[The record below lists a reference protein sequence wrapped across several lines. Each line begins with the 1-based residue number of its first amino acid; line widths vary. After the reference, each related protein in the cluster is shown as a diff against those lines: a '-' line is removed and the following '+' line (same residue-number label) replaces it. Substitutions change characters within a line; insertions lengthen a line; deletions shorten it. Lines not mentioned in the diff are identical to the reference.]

1 MLTSGVEL
9 LRSPTG
15 CETCGSCWGQ
25 PAASWMVG
33 RRTPFPSR
41 TTVLTSHRRIWP
53 SGPEMVMRRQA
64 ASCWQKLRTDR
75 SLVFPMQRT
84 PDEEA
89 GHWWPTPSQESGPLA
104 TERLPGCCVILEDE
118 QALAWCPSGRK
129 ISRAESSGESVW
141 TIWSRLPCWC
151 TKQPRRCRTS
161 GALPETWVEAGT
173 ELHSETL
180 PPSLTDLY
188 AGLPA
193 VETTSLAAYGSPAA
207 PPIRDWRHLW
217 IKLSL
222 SLGHSVKPPA
232 APQERPT
239 KPPDGEWSE
248 SLKSCLTSTPSPGTI
263 SLTPTTGLGGGVVDI
278 LAPEWPWMSTYP
290 KVCGDPWRIWA
301 GVISNDPGCSGFW
314 PAFWVEV
321 PRCRRTC
328 WTACR

>member
-89 GHWWPTPSQESGPLA
+89 GHWWPTPSQESDPLA

-129 ISRAESSGESVW
+129 ISRAELSGESVW

-193 VETTSLAAYGSPAA
+193 VETTSLAAYGSPARPA
-207 PPIRDWRHLW
+207 EKPTLTLRGEYKNEGVNVLQEPPSAQAWQCARHQWTVSVPHYEIFAWEVLLSARKLLLSGVPNGEARSTRD
-217 IKLSL
+217 
-222 SLGHSVKPPA
+222 
-232 APQERPT
+232 
-239 KPPDGEWSE
+239 
-248 SLKSCLTSTPSPGTI
+248 
-263 SLTPTTGLGGGVVDI
+263 
-278 LAPEWPWMSTYP
+278 
-290 KVCGDPWRIWA
+290 
-301 GVISNDPGCSGFW
+301 
-314 PAFWVEV
+314 
-321 PRCRRTC
+321 CRRSHMKPC
-328 WTACR
+328 

>member
-9 LRSPTG
+9 LRSLTG

-41 TTVLTSHRRIWP
+41 TTVLTSHGRIWP
-53 SGPEMVMRRQA
+53 SSPKMVMPRQA
-64 ASCWQKLRTDR
+64 ASCWQKLRTDQ
-75 SLVFPMQRT
+75 SLVFPMRRT

-89 GHWWPTPSQESGPLA
+89 GHWWPTPSQESGPLV

-118 QALAWCPSGRK
+118 QALASCPSGRK
-129 ISRAESSGESVW
+129 ISRAELSGGSVW

-151 TKQPRRCRTS
+151 KKQPQRCRTS

-193 VETTSLAAYGSPAA
+193 AETTSLAAYGSPGVRPHPWLEA
-207 PPIRDWRHLW
+207 
-217 IKLSL
+217 
-222 SLGHSVKPPA
+222 SVNK
-232 APQERPT
+232 
-239 KPPDGEWSE
+239 
-248 SLKSCLTSTPSPGTI
+248 
-263 SLTPTTGLGGGVVDI
+263 
-278 LAPEWPWMSTYP
+278 
-290 KVCGDPWRIWA
+290 
-301 GVISNDPGCSGFW
+301 VISVSRALSETPCSTAGEAHQATWWRMIGVNEILSDQDPVSW
-314 PAFWVEV
+314 HHTSWRP
-321 PRCRRTC
+321 PLD
-328 WTACR
+328 WTEA